1 MVPLTPERDPM
12 RPLNRR
18 PQNRSNVARSFNSKT
33 KRTKAANLNGLARGG
48 WRL

>member
-1 MVPLTPERDPM
+1 MAY
-12 RPLNRR
+12 RPLNRH
-18 PQNRSNVARSFNSKT
+18 PVNKARSASDFRRKT